1 MEKRAKLN
9 GVEVAY
15 SVEGEGLPVV
25 LMHGWGCNSST
36 VVSIAN
42 ALLPKVRV
50 FNIDLPGFGKSEEPR
65 EVWGVYDYEEMLRQL
80 IEHEAIERP
89 TIIGHSYGGRV
100 AIAYA
105 AHHPDVNKL
114 VLVDSAGIKPR
125 HSLKWYIKVYTYKA
139 AKRLLPLLLGKEKGE
154 KALDKVRGRSGS
166 SDYRNS
172 SPMMRAIMSKSIAQ
186 DLRHLMPDI
195 KASTLLIWGEAD
207 TATPLADAKQME
219 RLIAGSGLVTFP
231 GCGHYSFLDNPGQF
245 RAVLRSFLNDEMNNS
260 KPE

>member
-105 AHHPDVNKL
+105 AHHADVNKL

>member
-80 IEHEAIERP
+80 IEHETIERP

-105 AHHPDVNKL
+105 AHHADVNKL

>member
-50 FNIDLPGFGKSEEPR
+50 FNIDRPGFGKSEEPR

-105 AHHPDVNKL
+105 AHHADVNKL

>member
-105 AHHPDVNKL
+105 AHHADVNKL

-139 AKRLLPLLLGKEKGE
+139 AKHLLPLLLGKEKGE

>member
-105 AHHPDVNKL
+105 AHHADVNKL

-207 TATPLADAKQME
+207 TATPLADAKLME